1 MPPGTRLM
9 QEEERLS
16 TLADLILAKKT
27 TNDLLERLPIAIK
40 RLKVAQYKKEL
51 EEKMNKLERA
61 IETFSKNKVYVQL

>member
-40 RLKVAQYKKEL
+40 SLKVAQYKKEL